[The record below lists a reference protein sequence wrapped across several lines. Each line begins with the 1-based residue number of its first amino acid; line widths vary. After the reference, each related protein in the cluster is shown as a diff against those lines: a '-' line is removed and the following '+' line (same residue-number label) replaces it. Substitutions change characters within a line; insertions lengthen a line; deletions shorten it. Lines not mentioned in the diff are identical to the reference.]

1 MDTALIGGLAL
12 AALGLGLL
20 WRREAAAHHALQRQS
35 RQAAAGLDARLAE
48 LGERL
53 AWSEAAGA
61 ASEDPLLVCDRA
73 LTLRYANPAAQ
84 FRFGDLA
91 QQASLIAYSGSLELE
106 QLAQDALEA
115 PAGTLRRMIS

>member
-1 MDTALIGGLAL
+1 MQTALIAGLAL
-12 AALGLGLL
+12 AALALGLL
-20 WRREAAAHHALQRQS
+20 WRREAAAHHALERPS
-35 RQAAAGLDARLAE
+35 RQATAGLDARLTD

-84 FRFGDLA
+84 VRFGGPA
-91 QQASLIAYSGSLELE
+91 RQSSPIAYSGRPELE
-106 QLAQDALEA
+106 QLAQDRVEA
-115 PAGTLRRMIS
+115 